1 MKKHNNI
8 FKKSGIKTAKKRHK
22 KGFLIDEF
30 RRTKDR
36 FGSLMKEYIKQTAAL
51 KECKNE
57 NTN

>member
-1 MKKHNNI
+1 MGKHNDI
-8 FKKSGIKTAKKRHK
+8 FKKLGIKIMKKRHK

-30 RRTKDR
+30 RRVKDS
-36 FGSLMKEYIKQTAAL
+36 FGSLTKEYIKQTAAL